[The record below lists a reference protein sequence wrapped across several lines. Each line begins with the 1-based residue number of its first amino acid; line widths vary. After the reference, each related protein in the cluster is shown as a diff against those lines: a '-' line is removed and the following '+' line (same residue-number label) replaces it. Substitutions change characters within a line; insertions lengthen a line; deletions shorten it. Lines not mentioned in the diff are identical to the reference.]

1 MAAGCADRM
10 ICGYEIEAKKKI
22 KRKKVGDRQTRN
34 YFVTSEVYLLVGAPV
49 KTSGKLDVFKKKK
62 ERKKKCGGK
71 NAEERWR

>member
-1 MAAGCADRM
+1 MKLKQN
-10 ICGYEIEAKKKI
+10 KKK
-22 KRKKVGDRQTRN
+22 RKVGDRQTRN

-62 ERKKKCGGK
+62 KEKCGGK